1 MIFKNHGAAPHFIV
15 TMRIKRSYIGRF
27 PTKTGQL
34 KHFETVEA
42 AISRHARIRRRIV
55 FYFMP
60 VY

>member
-1 MIFKNHGAAPHFIV
+1 MIFKNHGEAPHFIV

-42 AISRHARIRRRIV
+42 AISRPCTHSARIV